1 MFFLPVAP
9 TWVNFLIGKLLAS
22 HEEAPMFNQPDT
34 FTPTYGP
41 LVPTCRAFGIRRSNA
56 FAMARAGLLATF
68 TLNRKRYVYLDS
80 LLALPSRRH
89 EWAAI
94 SKVAQP

>member
-1 MFFLPVAP
+1 MH
-9 TWVNFLIGKLLAS
+9 TQTN
-22 HEEAPMFNQPDT
+22 T

-56 FAMARAGLLATF
+56 FAMARAGLLETF

-80 LLALPSRRH
+80 LLLLPSRRQ
-89 EWAAI
+89 EWAAMT
-94 SKVAQP
+94 KDGQR